1 MACIS
6 KTIQITKGGLQM
18 IKLVYNMNSSIISLL
33 SKLNSKIEVKYNMVP
48 LSFRDVALNLNNRYE
63 E

>member
-1 MACIS
+1 
-6 KTIQITKGGLQM
+6 M
-18 IKLVYNMNSSIISLL
+18 IKVVYNMNISVISLL
-33 SKLNSKIEVKYNMVP
+33 SKLNSKIEAKYNMVP

>member
-1 MACIS
+1 
-6 KTIQITKGGLQM
+6 M
-18 IKLVYNMNSSIISLL
+18 IKVVYNMNISVISLL
-33 SKLNSKIEVKYNMVP
+33 SKLNSKIEAKYNLVP